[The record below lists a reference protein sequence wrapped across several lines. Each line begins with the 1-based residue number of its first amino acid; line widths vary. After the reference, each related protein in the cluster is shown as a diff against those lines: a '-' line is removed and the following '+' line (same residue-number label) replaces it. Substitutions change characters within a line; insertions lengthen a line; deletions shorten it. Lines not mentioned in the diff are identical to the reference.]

1 MLHTAFCAMVQVD
14 ALWDRTTSKLV
25 DYSTLAF
32 VLLLL
37 PQLVKNAVALRAGNV
52 ELLAGLAWAVRLASC
67 SRVHTCGYCT
77 LYVSLLTTLPM
88 THRGFSP
95 HSWRTHSFLGT
106 FWTKVRGLQRASK
119 QSACSPTMPC
129 CSR

>member
-52 ELLAGLAWAVRLASC
+52 ELLAGLAWAVRLDSCAS
-67 SRVHTCGYCT
+67 VNTCDWCCT
-77 LYVSLLTTLPM
+77 MFGSQIRSM

-95 HSWRTHSFLGT
+95 HSWRTHSF
-106 FWTKVRGLQRASK
+106 
-119 QSACSPTMPC
+119 
-129 CSR
+129 